1 MKLRADAR
9 LHRQSVRVLVV
20 DDYPDN
26 AESMGMLLRLLG
38 HEVATAHDGT
48 AALQAARVRQP
59 DVVLL
64 DISMPK
70 MNGYEVARQL
80 RGLLDPRLEHV
91 RGPSSRRLT
100 RPILRCCNSSKSLDR
115 PLTVRP
121 SRSNRQIIIRFT
133 LPANTSAQT
142 VPSPAVPTSCQ

>member
-26 AESMGMLLRLLG
+26 AESMAILLRLFG
-38 HEVATAHDGT
+38 HKAATAHDGT

-70 MNGYEVARQL
+70 INGYEVARQL
-80 RGLLDPRLEHV
+80 RRIFQDRVLLIAITALGFVEDRQRCLEAGFDRHLVKPADPAEIERLLGELA
-91 RGPSSRRLT
+91 SSEVT
-100 RPILRCCNSSKSLDR
+100 
-115 PLTVRP
+115 
-121 SRSNRQIIIRFT
+121 
-133 LPANTSAQT
+133 
-142 VPSPAVPTSCQ
+142 